1 MAIITTT
8 SVIDLNNQAPSSVVS
23 KEVPTSVCQ
32 YGLPLKALL
41 TNFSCIFGMQ
51 SGVAAINP
59 DTKIRGVLQKRLPV
73 SINWDRLPSEV
84 KNMFRGG
91 EDDEHGKDALLDWVN
106 ARIEEYSSED
116 RVFTYGEEILFLH
129 MEPEGEDVFN
139 LGTISGAVD
148 IPTAFHYCFLKHSK
162 LNQPLI
168 PRAVLGLKKTKKS
181 EEEQRGDAFDND
193 LTSDIIKFNVV
204 CDLDVTSQWWKL
216 RGDGIKAT
224 TCPIHLSFFPEW
236 NSKDDQH
243 IPLTWDVMFGIE
255 SLKGGLAYLSAFVNA
270 HEGGMIDVEEGSL
283 TLTDGTV
290 VHLDDKDGP
299 LQHWIK
305 DNTRDLWVEFRMINA
320 EFRSIL
326 LKRNAKAVALEAAEV
341 NESTDLVLVSI
352 EEDHVILR
360 EKVQVLVSND
370 NEAFRLFGEVEI
382 ATPRE
387 GSGTGSHLHEGMIL
401 RSFQSE
407 DNSDDLLEASMAG
420 KRETFRMVKML
431 TAIDEEVYGEA
442 PRFVVTDP
450 KGRRQFSGASELDE
464 NSLYWSDSK
473 LMHHLGEKFPNGVV
487 IAGVSQQEGYEEVFL
502 DFSVLASMSTV
513 IGGTAEGIAAEAV
526 AIICLILN
534 PDRSGV
540 DQALMGKLAHVSAGI
555 MGFLSGAITSHSVL
569 KRLMR
574 GKKGLKVAGKI
585 RNCSHIPVLNHEAGE
600 LPKVGMSIK
609 DDRLLKMAVGV
620 DGNIRPEFLDS
631 KGHLDVSLMHQAVVG
646 IGRDPMPMTL
656 ACELI
661 LLELEGYEG
670 EPGTDLIC
678 GDGFGFNNP
687 NESTETR
694 HMELEEMRWLR
705 EGNEVNPEDPTDV
718 GFSKGTNAA
727 HEGDSDGDGDTV
739 ELIEA

>member
-8 SVIDLNNQAPSSVVS
+8 SVINLNTQAVASVVE

-41 TNFSCIFGMQ
+41 TNFSCVFGMQ

-59 DTKIRGVLQKRLPV
+59 ETKIRGVLQKRLPV

-84 KNMFRGG
+84 KDIFRGG
-91 EDDEHGKDALLDWVN
+91 EDDEHGKDAMLDWIN
-106 ARIEEYSSED
+106 NKIEEYSEED
-116 RVFTYGEEILFLH
+116 RVFGYGEEVLFLH
-129 MEPEGEDVFN
+129 IEPSAEEAFN
-139 LGTISGAVD
+139 VGTISGKVE
-148 IPTAFHYCFLKHSK
+148 IPKAFHYCFLKHSK

-168 PRAVLGLKKTKKS
+168 PRAVMGLKKTKKS
-181 EEEQRGDAFDND
+181 EEETSGRGFDKD
-193 LTSDIIKFNVV
+193 LTSDILKFNIV

-236 NSKDDQH
+236 NSKGAEQVP
-243 IPLTWDVMFGIE
+243 IKWDVMFGIE
-255 SLKGGLAYLSAFVNA
+255 SLKGGLAYLSAFVNT
-270 HEGGMIDVEEGSL
+270 HEGGRIDVEEGTV
-283 TLTDGTV
+283 TLTNGQGI
-290 VHLDDKDGP
+290 HLDDKDGP
-299 LQHWIK
+299 LQQWIK

-326 LKRNAKAVALEAAEV
+326 LKRDAKAVALTEEEV
-341 NESTDLVLVSI
+341 TDVTDLVLVSI

-360 EKVQVLVSND
+360 EKIQVLVGD
-370 NEAFRLFGEVEI
+370 TGEAFRLFAEVEI

-407 DNSDDLLEASMAG
+407 ENSDFLLEASMEG

-431 TAIDEEVYGEA
+431 TAIDEEFYGDA

-450 KGRRQFSGASELDE
+450 KGRRLFSEASELDE

-473 LMHHLGEKFPNGVV
+473 LMHHLGEKFPNGVL
-487 IAGVSQQEGYEEVFL
+487 IAGVSQQEGYEQVFL

-600 LPKVGMSIK
+600 LPKLGMSLK
-609 DDRLLKMAVGV
+609 DDRLLKMAIGM

-631 KGHLDVSLMHQAVVG
+631 KGRLDVSLMHQAVVG
-646 IGRDPMPMTL
+646 IGRDPMPMTVS
-656 ACELI
+656 CELI

-670 EPGTDLIC
+670 EVGTDLIC
-678 GDGFGFNNP
+678 GDGFGFNTP

-694 HMELEEMRWLR
+694 HMEIEEMKYLR
-705 EGNEVNPEDPTDV
+705 EGNEVNPEDPTDI